1 MQGSKE
7 LLELIKENP
16 DLPVVPMVGTEVVA
30 DDTYCYWMGSWG
42 RCKVTEYY
50 IGREHIHFKDDEM
63 EDVLE
68 DMVGCK
74 FGETK
79 DGRDIW
85 DDLSDEEWKD
95 LFESLPWIKAI
106 IVHIESP

>member
-1 MQGSKE
+1 MHDSKE

-42 RCKVTEYY
+42 ICKVTEYY